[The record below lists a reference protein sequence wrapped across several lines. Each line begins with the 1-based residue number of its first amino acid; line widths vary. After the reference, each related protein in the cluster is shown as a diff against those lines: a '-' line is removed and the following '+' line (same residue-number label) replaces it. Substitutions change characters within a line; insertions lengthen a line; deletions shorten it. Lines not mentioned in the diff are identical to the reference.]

1 MQPARLRAQA
11 AASPT
16 YGGGQ
21 AGCRRRPY
29 DDRTGLDHACDIGST
44 APSPGFSRRSLPAPI
59 TPEWDVAV
67 WLDILSFPGTPG
79 GNGAY

>member
-1 MQPARLRAQA
+1 MPVEARV
-11 AASPT
+11 
-16 YGGGQ
+16 
-21 AGCRRRPY
+21 
-29 DDRTGLDHACDIGST
+29 TGLDHACDIGST